1 MATARL
7 RGLVA
12 MGFAVACLQAGCGTP
27 NRVVRYPEGALPV
40 RYESAASH
48 TGCLVAS
55 VAMAANYRLN
65 ETRLTEA
72 SLIRDMK
79 ADGLDES
86 SAGDVRT
93 FLEKKGL
100 HLVTLSGRLD
110 GKPPAALEWWVESRG
125 YPVICV
131 INRDEQGDPA
141 FNHAVVVIGISRE
154 SGGNSADIIHYLD
167 PSTREPL
174 HSVEAAAFDA
184 LWARGEHAM
193 MIVVIPLPDS
203 QPDGSGR

>member
-1 MATARL
+1 
-7 RGLVA
+7 
-12 MGFAVACLQAGCGTP
+12 
-27 NRVVRYPEGALPV
+27 
-40 RYESAASH
+40 
-48 TGCLVAS
+48 
-55 VAMAANYRLN
+55 MAANYRLN

-131 INRDEQGDPA
+131 INRDEQGIPPLIMRWWSSEFRGNRAGIRPISSITSTPPRASRCTLSRRLRSTPCGPA
-141 FNHAVVVIGISRE
+141 ASMR
-154 SGGNSADIIHYLD
+154 
-167 PSTREPL
+167 
-174 HSVEAAAFDA
+174 
-184 LWARGEHAM
+184 
-193 MIVVIPLPDS
+193 
-203 QPDGSGR
+203 